1 MARKQPKKQ
10 IHNRT
15 WWGFLPILEVIAGI
29 EPDIGFWIGLALPL
43 SYLTRCLIRGQK
55 EKLYELSSTIYN
67 GVTGG
72 TCRNCTYFSTSN
84 AR

>member
-43 SYLTRCLIRGQK
+43 SYLTRCLI
-55 EKLYELSSTIYN
+55 
-67 GVTGG
+67 
-72 TCRNCTYFSTSN
+72 
-84 AR
+84 